1 VLGPQLRELSCWNF
15 VQDFEPD
22 LRIFRISQRGKP
34 FAQAHRVMDSRSIL
48 TSFCAVEFAPG
59 DSAELVAWSDGR
71 FGIVRKG
78 QEVGQEQW
86 GRGKLA
92 ECGQAFLNYVRL
104 IRRSIAN
111 QQTQA

>member
-1 VLGPQLRELSCWNF
+1 
-15 VQDFEPD
+15 
-22 LRIFRISQRGKP
+22 
-34 FAQAHRVMDSRSIL
+34 MDSPSIL

-86 GRGKLA
+86 GRGKIA

-111 QQTQA
+111 QQGQA